1 MSAANRRKRVLVA
14 TDGSETSRRAVDF
27 AAQLTKLWDGELIV
41 LTVRTVLSPEE
52 LRKLARANNYDLGI
66 ATEILVGRILDD
78 AAELAKGRGV
88 NMIKPLT
95 VSGDP
100 ASATVKAAKAEQ
112 VDMIVAG
119 RRGLGAVSRLLLGSV
134 SGKIVANATCA
145 VSVIP

>member
-1 MSAANRRKRVLVA
+1 MRQDHSRTSQFAPPRV
-14 TDGSETSRRAVDF
+14 
-27 AAQLTKLWDGELIV
+27 
-41 LTVRTVLSPEE
+41 
-52 LRKLARANNYDLGI
+52 
-66 ATEILVGRILDD
+66 
-78 AAELAKGRGV
+78 LAKGRGV